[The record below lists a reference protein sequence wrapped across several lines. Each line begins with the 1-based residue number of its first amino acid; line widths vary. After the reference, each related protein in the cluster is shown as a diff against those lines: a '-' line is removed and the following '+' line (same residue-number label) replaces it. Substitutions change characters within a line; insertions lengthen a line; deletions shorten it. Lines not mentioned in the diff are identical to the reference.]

1 MVPLTVVGV
10 QALGRQKLSRFLL
23 VPHPVDDVG
32 TDQGMSDVAAE
43 EVDVRDEDHRGYTQ
57 QHCGQK

>member
-1 MVPLTVVGV
+1 M

-32 TDQGMSDVAAE
+32 TDQGMSDVAGE